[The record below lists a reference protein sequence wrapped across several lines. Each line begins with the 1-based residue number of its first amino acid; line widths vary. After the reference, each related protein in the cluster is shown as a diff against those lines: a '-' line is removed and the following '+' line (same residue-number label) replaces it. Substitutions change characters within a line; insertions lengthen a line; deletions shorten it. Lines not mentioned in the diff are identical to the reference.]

1 MADSDIDFRLF
12 QLLHKLQA
20 DIEARSCREV
30 VCAPLVSGRYAM
42 RAPLLFADAWRQKR
56 RLRIANDEEWSRRA
70 AVAQLA
76 DERSDTG
83 WFGKPCSYWHIELD
97 DNEGYQKRMKAL
109 TEVCKARNE
118 RA

>member
-1 MADSDIDFRLF
+1 MADSDIGPRLF

-20 DIEARSCREV
+20 DIKARSGREV
-30 VCAPLVSGRYAM
+30 TCATTLSGRYAM
-42 RAPLLFADAWRQKR
+42 KAPLLFADAWRQKR

-70 AVAQLA
+70 AVTQLA

-97 DNEGYQKRMKAL
+97 DNEGYQKRMEAL
-109 TEVCKARNE
+109 TEVCKARHE